1 PLVLLSNWEALF
13 CPSAG
18 IPCEPPPDIPNG
30 KHTGRLMDEFY
41 YGISVTYTCNP
52 GYPLHGE
59 SSIHCT
65 TQDGKNGVWS
75 ALPPRCGEVRC
86 PPPPSIA
93 NAQHSGQ
100 PSDTHLPGSAVRY
113 SCRDGYSLLGNASI
127 SCTPAGTWSQPL
139 PRCEGLC

>member
-1 PLVLLSNWEALF
+1 VVPALHQLRLLPLLVVLQ
-13 CPSAG
+13 CPSPPNITNGHHESKEVKVFLPGASVKYYCDLG
-18 IPCEPPPDIPNG
+18 YVLTGKTTISCLASGTWSIP
-30 KHTGRLMDEFY
+30 Y
-41 YGISVTYTCNP
+41 
-52 GYPLHGE
+52 
-59 SSIHCT
+59 
-65 TQDGKNGVWS
+65 
-75 ALPPRCGEVRC
+75 PRCEEVRC